1 MLLSDA
7 VSSQDQKVQR
17 LLELYAT
24 VGRGVQAAVGEG
36 SESPSGGREEL
47 ERLTR
52 EFSSNVRMR
61 SRLLQARTHNYTSDC
76 HSVCRCSVHIKKHSR
91 LACFCTLAWCGRR
104 RRGYT
109 QWGHGSY
116 APPPLE

>member
-1 MLLSDA
+1 MLIFFADA
-7 VSSQDQKVQR
+7 APSQDQKVQR

-36 SESPSGGREEL
+36 GESPSGGREEL

-61 SRLLQARTHNYTSDC
+61 SRLLQARTHKHTS
-76 HSVCRCSVHIKKHSR
+76 
-91 LACFCTLAWCGRR
+91 
-104 RRGYT
+104 
-109 QWGHGSY
+109 
-116 APPPLE
+116 